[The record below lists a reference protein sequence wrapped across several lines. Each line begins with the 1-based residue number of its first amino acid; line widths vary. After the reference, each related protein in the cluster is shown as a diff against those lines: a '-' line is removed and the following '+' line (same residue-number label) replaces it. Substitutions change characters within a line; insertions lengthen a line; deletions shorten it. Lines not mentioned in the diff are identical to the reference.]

1 MVDAGV
7 SSDIGN
13 VSVEADGQNAI
24 GDVLEEGISVKPI
37 VEHTKRRRSSHQSI
51 KPRFKKSA
59 RKTPI
64 FKLKFDSKRKNPLK
78 YVNIRELVLYALT
91 DVNKLNFGEL
101 ENRKS
106 INKVVLVLA
115 DGLTAADFGYESLA
129 GLVEEQ
135 EIKNTE
141 KYPFISQEFTKFI
154 PLLSPGANR
163 NLFSCATTLSS
174 STVPEK
180 HRPAL
185 IKELELK
192 GVQLSE
198 LTLDYTQ
205 MVANGYPIH
214 PDVPGATKESIAQ
227 YSAFLA
233 TRDLKSKPR
242 IFALDCEMCLT
253 ASGSVV
259 TRVALTDEDHKLV
272 IGDFVKPDEEITDY
286 KTQYSGVDENSL
298 KGVTTTLHDIQQK
311 LLATISSK
319 DYLVGHSLESD
330 LCALRITHP
339 TIIDTSICYDHVK
352 GPPLKPSLRH
362 LASEILGRSIQQS
375 AHGHDPIEDCVACM
389 ELVQLKLKKGPAFGK
404 LITEESIFRRLSHTN
419 KQVLIDGKKV
429 PKSGV
434 AINFGGNKFF
444 DEQRLDVPTDEEAV
458 QRLAENLSNHD
469 LAMIKLRE
477 PDKFDL
483 SIKYIYET
491 MPSNSLLIVCAGHG
505 DRKRIDELITL
516 QRNISGPLSPEDHQ
530 ELISCVAKARESLAL
545 IKIKP

>member
-1 MVDAGV
+1 MVDAEV
-7 SSDIGN
+7 SSDMGK
-13 VSVEADGQNAI
+13 VSVEANRQSSVGA
-24 GDVLEEGISVKPI
+24 VLEEGISVKPI

-78 YVNIRELVLYALT
+78 YVNIRELILYALT

-101 ENRKS
+101 ENRKF

-141 KYPFISQEFTKFI
+141 KYPFISQEFAKFI

-198 LTLDYTQ
+198 LTIDYTQ

-233 TRDLKSKPR
+233 TKDLKSEPK
-242 IFALDCEMCLT
+242 ILALDCEMCLT

-259 TRVALTDEDHKLV
+259 TRVALTDKDHKLV

-286 KTQYSGVDENSL
+286 KTQYSGVDEDSL

-319 DYLVGHSLESD
+319 DYLIGHSLESD
-330 LCALRITHP
+330 LCALKISHP
-339 TIIDTSICYDHVK
+339 TIIDTSICFDHVK
-352 GPPLKPSLRH
+352 GPPLKPSLRN
-362 LASEILGRSIQQS
+362 LASEILGKSIQQS
-375 AHGHDPIEDCVACM
+375 AHGHDPIEDCVTCM
-389 ELVQLKLKKGPAFGK
+389 ELVQLKLKKGLAFGK
-404 LITEESIFRRLSHTN
+404 LITEESIFRRISHTN
-419 KQVLIDGKKV
+419 KQVLIDGKKI

-444 DEQRLDVPTDEEAV
+444 NEQRFDVPTDEEAV
-458 QRLAENLSNHD
+458 QKLAENLSNHE

-483 SIKYIYET
+483 SVKYIYET
-491 MPSNSLLIVCAGHG
+491 MPSDSLLIVCAGHG

>member
-7 SSDIGN
+7 SSGLNKVPPVASPKGPVETVPEGDI
-13 VSVEADGQNAI
+13 SAEPLVEP
-24 GDVLEEGISVKPI
+24 S
-37 VEHTKRRRSSHQSI
+37 KRRRSSHQSI

-59 RKTPI
+59 LKTPV
-64 FKLKFDSKRKNPLK
+64 FRLKFDSKRKNPLK
-78 YVNIRELVLYALT
+78 YVNIRELILYALT
-91 DVNKLNFGEL
+91 DVNNLNFGEL

-106 INKVVLVLA
+106 VNKVVLVLA
-115 DGLTAADFGYESLA
+115 DGLTATDFGYESLA
-129 GLVEEQ
+129 GLIEEQ
-135 EIKNTE
+135 EIKNAE
-141 KYPFISQEFTKFI
+141 KYPFISQQFAKFI

-174 STVPEK
+174 SAVPEK

-185 IKELELK
+185 IKELEDK
-192 GVQLSE
+192 GVQLSD
-198 LTLDYTQ
+198 LVIDYTQ

-214 PDVPGATKESIAQ
+214 PDVPGATEGSIAQ
-227 YSAFLA
+227 FSTFHA
-233 TRDLKSKPR
+233 TRDLGRKPR
-242 IFALDCEMCLT
+242 MLALDCEMCLT

-259 TRVALTDEDHKLV
+259 TRVAVTDEAHKLV
-272 IGDFVKPDEEITDY
+272 VGEFVKPDEEIIDY
-286 KTQYSGVDENSL
+286 KTQYSGVDQASL

-319 DYLVGHSLESD
+319 DYLIGHSLESD
-330 LCALRITHP
+330 FCALKISHP
-339 TIIDTSICYDHVK
+339 TIIDTSICFDHVK

-362 LASEILGRSIQQS
+362 LASEILGKSIQQS
-375 AHGHDPIEDCVACM
+375 ANGHDPVEDCITCM

-404 LITEESIFRRLSHTN
+404 MITEESIFRRISHTN

-429 PKSGV
+429 PKTGI

-444 DEQRLDVPTDEEAV
+444 NEQRIDVSTDEDAV
-458 QRLAENLSNHD
+458 QKLTDYLPNHE

-477 PDKFDL
+477 QDRFDL
-483 SIKYIYET
+483 SIKNIYET

-505 DRKRIDELITL
+505 DRKRINELITL
-516 QRNISGPLSPEDHQ
+516 QRNLSGPLPPEDHQ
-530 ELISCVAKARESLAL
+530 ELIACVAKARESLAL

>member
-444 DEQRLDVPTDEEAV
+444 DEQRLNVPTDEEAV
-458 QRLAENLSNHD
+458 QKLAENLSNHD

-530 ELISCVAKARESLAL
+530 ELISSVAKARESLAL

>member
-458 QRLAENLSNHD
+458 QKLAENLSNHD

-516 QRNISGPLSPEDHQ
+516 QRNISGPLSPEDH
-530 ELISCVAKARESLAL
+530 
-545 IKIKP
+545 

>member
-458 QRLAENLSNHD
+458 QKLAENLSNHD

>member
-429 PKSGV
+429 SKSGV

-458 QRLAENLSNHD
+458 QKLAENLSNHD

>member
-458 QRLAENLSNHD
+458 QKLAENLSDHD